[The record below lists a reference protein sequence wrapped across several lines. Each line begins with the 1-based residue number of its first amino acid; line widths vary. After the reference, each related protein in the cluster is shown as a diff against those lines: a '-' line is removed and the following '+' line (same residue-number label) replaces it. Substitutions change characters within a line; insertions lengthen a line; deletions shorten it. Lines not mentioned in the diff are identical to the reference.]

1 MTTHD
6 TTTGAGLMSRG
17 VFRLEDYADTPT
29 GFVMHPWHEDIAALD
44 APDLLPAGSTV
55 KTPIME
61 LALTSVAFRV

>member
-1 MTTHD
+1 MINHN

-29 GFVMHPWHEDIAALD
+29 GFVMHPWHDDIAPLD

-55 KTPIME
+55 KTPSME
-61 LALTSVAFRV
+61 LVMTSVAFRR